1 MSQRF
6 TTFTIKISRLNK
18 LIQKLKAD
26 GMGQF
31 GLKGVDTL
39 CLYQLADHEALTFS
53 EIAERCDL
61 DGALVSR
68 TLRGLVAKGMVEKD
82 GAPGKYHARYS
93 LTQQGRAQ
101 TDEIIRIIHTIQTH
115 ADTGIPTEDLVV
127 FYRVLLRL
135 TDNFEQMA
143 ADSDTLFKHHP
154 SNQQEDPSL

>member
-39 CLYQLADHEALTFS
+39 CLYQLAEHTSMTFS

-68 TLRGLVAKGMVEKD
+68 TLRSLVAKGMVEKD

-93 LTQQGRAQ
+93 LTEPGRVQ
-101 TDEIIRIIHTIQTH
+101 TDEIIRIIHTIQSQ
-115 ADTGIPTEDLVV
+115 ADEGISHEDLTV

-135 TDNFEQMA
+135 TDNFEKMA
-143 ADSDTLFKHHP
+143 AAPQTALAQHQSIH
-154 SNQQEDPSL
+154 QEES